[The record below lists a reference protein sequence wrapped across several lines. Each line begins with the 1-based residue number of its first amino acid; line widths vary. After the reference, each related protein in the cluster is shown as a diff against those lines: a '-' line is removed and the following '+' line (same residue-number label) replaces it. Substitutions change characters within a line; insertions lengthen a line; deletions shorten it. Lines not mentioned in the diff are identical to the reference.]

1 MTTIVANT
9 FETIGLDGIANWFKK
24 LSAAIQRRRQIQ
36 TTMRELSALS
46 NRELNDMGIS
56 RGDIY
61 SIAHGTFHR
70 EFPNT
75 KANRNL
81 EGWV

>member
-1 MTTIVANT
+1 MTTLVANT

-24 LSAAIQRRRQIQ
+24 LGAVIQRRREIK
-36 TTMRELSALS
+36 TTIRQLSALS

-61 SIAHGTFHR
+61 GIAHGTFHR
-70 EFPNT
+70 EYSDT
-75 KANRNL
+75 KVNRNL
-81 EGWV
+81 NGWV